1 VQDPRQFGSLR
12 IAAMRV
18 QRRTRPL
25 ALTPAERFLHEE
37 LNVRLIG
44 TIPRGLDAR
53 IFTDYL
59 LTLGIKTRLDEGSD
73 SWNLWVYNEDQIPRA
88 STELRNFLSRPED
101 PLYRDANQAAQ
112 AIRRQEQA
120 LDKQFRKNYRE
131 VSDQW
136 AAPAIRRRPLT
147 VALIAICLAV
157 FVIQHS
163 GRQEARRI
171 EHRLLFA
178 TTRLDANGQQRNN
191 GLSDIVHGEVWR
203 LVTPIFMHVN
213 ILHIFF
219 NMGCLSAFGTLIETR
234 RGTLRFAVIVLTSAI
249 LSNLGQFFY
258 NERNEPGDPVLWEG
272 MSGVGYALFGYIW
285 MKALHEPEQGL
296 FMHPNTVS
304 IMLFWLVLCMTGWIG
319 PIANAAHVAGLV
331 VGVVFGVFRF

>member
-1 VQDPRQFGSLR
+1 
-12 IAAMRV
+12 MRV

-88 STELRNFLSRPED
+88 STGLRNFLSRPED

-131 VSDQW
+131 VS
-136 AAPAIRRRPLT
+136 
-147 VALIAICLAV
+147 
-157 FVIQHS
+157 
-163 GRQEARRI
+163 
-171 EHRLLFA
+171 
-178 TTRLDANGQQRNN
+178 
-191 GLSDIVHGEVWR
+191 
-203 LVTPIFMHVN
+203 
-213 ILHIFF
+213 
-219 NMGCLSAFGTLIETR
+219 
-234 RGTLRFAVIVLTSAI
+234 
-249 LSNLGQFFY
+249 
-258 NERNEPGDPVLWEG
+258 
-272 MSGVGYALFGYIW
+272 
-285 MKALHEPEQGL
+285 
-296 FMHPNTVS
+296 
-304 IMLFWLVLCMTGWIG
+304 
-319 PIANAAHVAGLV
+319 
-331 VGVVFGVFRF
+331 